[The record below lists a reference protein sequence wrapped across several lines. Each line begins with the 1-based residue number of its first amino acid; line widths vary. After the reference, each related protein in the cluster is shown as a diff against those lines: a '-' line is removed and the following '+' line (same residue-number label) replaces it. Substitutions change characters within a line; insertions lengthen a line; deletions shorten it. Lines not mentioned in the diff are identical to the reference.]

1 MSNSALSSAKRRRTV
16 GANDS
21 PINSTSQVQESMQN
35 NRPVSL
41 QQAIHILNNRT
52 LLLEQTVSES
62 LGKNTENVTSMMNTN
77 HLDEGKIQEMV
88 NNMFQSHFTEFN
100 HRYEILATEIMSLKQ
115 IIMKLQSYT
124 LDINKTM
131 AKERIQLLSDIPSK
145 TGISVIELKDDLNL
159 REDIANMADASLF
172 EDTVS
177 TIHHETVKDQNSV
190 QIPEEVD
197 GGVEGERE
205 EEEEVEVEVEGE
217 HTEN

>member
-1 MSNSALSSAKRRRTV
+1 MSNSAISSAKRRRTV
-16 GANDS
+16 GTNDS
-21 PINSTSQVQESMQN
+21 PMNSTSQAQESMQN
-35 NRPVSL
+35 IRPVSL

-77 HLDEGKIQEMV
+77 NLDEGKIQEMV
-88 NNMFQSHFTEFN
+88 NNMFHSHFTEFN
-100 HRYEILATEIMSLKQ
+100 HRYEILATEIMNLKQ

-131 AKERIQLLSDIPSK
+131 AEERIQLLSDIPSN

-159 REDIANMADASLF
+159 REDIANMTDASLF
-172 EDTVS
+172 EDTVT
-177 TIHHETVKDQNSV
+177 TINLETVETKNSV
-190 QIPEEVD
+190 KIPEEVK
-197 GGVEGERE
+197 VEVEM
-205 EEEEVEVEVEGE
+205 EVEVEVE